1 MSDQAAVLREMAR
14 KRDLASPDKGRRPGQ
29 LIAVTSGKGGVGKT
43 NVVVNLALALGRVKQ
58 RVAIFDAD
66 FGLAN
71 IDVVLGLTPTYH
83 MGHVIEGIL
92 PLQEIILEGPEGVH
106 IIPASSGIQ
115 DLTVMTQKQRDRLV
129 FQLDEVLSSYDYI
142 FIDTAA
148 GISDNVIRF
157 LMAAPRVVVVCAPEP
172 TAIVDAYALIK
183 VLFRRSPSKDVLVL
197 VNLVK
202 GQKEAENVFNQ
213 LARVV
218 QRFLGRQVH
227 LLGYIPRDDKVG
239 LAVRRQE
246 PLLISYPKSF
256 VSRSFHRLAEDLQCN
271 PLALGGAAPILQEM
285 I

>member
-1 MSDQAAVLREMAR
+1 MSDQAAVLRQMAR
-14 KRDLASPDKGRRPGQ
+14 KRDLDSQDGVRRPGQ

-43 NVVVNLALALGRVKQ
+43 NVVVNLALALGRAKQ

-71 IDVVLGLTPTYH
+71 VDVVLGLAPTYH

-115 DLTVMTQKQRDRLV
+115 DLAVMTQKQRDQLV
-129 FQLDEVLSSYDYI
+129 LQLDEVLSSYDYI

-197 VNLVK
+197 VNLVED
-202 GQKEAENVFNQ
+202 QKEAESVFNQ

-218 QRFLGRQVH
+218 HRFLGRQVH
-227 LLGYIPRDDKVG
+227 LLGFIPRDDKVG
-239 LAVRRQE
+239 QAVRRQK
-246 PLLISYPKSF
+246 PLLISYPKSC

-271 PLALGGAAPILQEM
+271 PLALGEAAPILQEM